1 MLSQTLKQIG
11 LTEGEI
17 KVYLALIDLGSVS
30 TGRITKASG
39 ISGSKVYEVLE
50 RLMKKGLVSTITKNN
65 VRYFEA
71 TSPNKILDYLDEKTS
86 NIEIEKTNIQKILPD
101 LILKQNH
108 SESSEVKVF
117 TGFEGIK
124 TCNEDIINSLRK
136 GEEWLSMGLTEQPE
150 SWEIYFNK
158 KQKERAKKGIVHK
171 HLLNRKYKALHKER
185 KHLPHTVFRFL
196 SEELEMPTSTEIYKD
211 KILIIIISKESP
223 LAIRIENKAVANSF
237 RKYFGILWKT
247 AKVK

>member
-117 TGFEGIK
+117 TGF
-124 TCNEDIINSLRK
+124 
-136 GEEWLSMGLTEQPE
+136 
-150 SWEIYFNK
+150 
-158 KQKERAKKGIVHK
+158 
-171 HLLNRKYKALHKER
+171 
-185 KHLPHTVFRFL
+185 
-196 SEELEMPTSTEIYKD
+196 
-211 KILIIIISKESP
+211 
-223 LAIRIENKAVANSF
+223 
-237 RKYFGILWKT
+237 
-247 AKVK
+247 